1 MNSSEIAG
9 AVAAGY
15 RVFEVVRVSGGVN
28 AAVPVA
34 ADGGESRAVALLGLD
49 LIFGRFDVGLEGQV
63 PFVGDPFTVKGILM
77 AGARF

>member
-1 MNSSEIAG
+1 MNSPEIAG

-34 ADGGESRAVALLGLD
+34 ADGGESRAVVLLGVDSDYRSLRR
-49 LIFGRFDVGLEGQV
+49 GSRR
-63 PFVGDPFTVKGILM
+63 
-77 AGARF
+77 AGAVCR